1 MEHLVAIL
9 VPIACGCIL
18 PIFAIWMGIRKEMNE
33 TNTRTQIALA
43 AIEKNPDLDIEELM
57 KKISPKKKL
66 LKEKLLGKLQ
76 TGNITTFLGIGF
88 LICAIYVDF
97 LGGMNSNDLRML
109 YLAGAILLGVGIAFL
124 INYSKGKKMLAKEM
138 EAVEYLKK
146 HQEATIRRYKMLMVA
161 AFVVGIICGAV
172 SITYVLTTPA
182 DVPLFTFQVQTGFLL
197 WLAENSRL
205 IAATGLSLL
214 MMMGIISIISNIQ
227 DILHMRVSL
236 KASA

>member
-66 LKEKLLGKLQ
+66 LKEKLLSKLQ

-97 LGGMNSNDLRML
+97 VGGMDSNDLRML
-109 YLAGAILLGVGIAFL
+109 YLAGAILLGVGFAFI
-124 INYSKGKKMLAKEM
+124 INYFVGKKMLAKEM
-138 EAVEYLKK
+138 EAEEKK
-146 HQEATIRRYKMLMVA
+146 
-161 AFVVGIICGAV
+161 
-172 SITYVLTTPA
+172 LT
-182 DVPLFTFQVQTGFLL
+182 
-197 WLAENSRL
+197 AETNS
-205 IAATGLSLL
+205 
-214 MMMGIISIISNIQ
+214 
-227 DILHMRVSL
+227 
-236 KASA
+236 